1 MVSLVLFLTVG
12 AQSPA
17 SPPPCPVDPAIILIE
32 AHRASEAK
40 ALLDPCIAADPE
52 EPRAAIAYSRSLLDL
67 REEKGAVRTL
77 ERAAGA
83 HPQNAELQLW
93 LGRAY
98 GQRAIHATVFE
109 QPSLATRVRKAFER
123 ASALDPE
130 NLEARW
136 ALVQY
141 YLRAPNVLGGSPAK
155 AREEAREIEKRDALR
170 GVRAWG
176 RIAEH
181 EKRWVDADQIYEKAT
196 RDFPAASEPVVWRA
210 ALAARLKSWERAFD
224 VLERRLADRPDDAS
238 AAFELGRIAA
248 TSGQRLDRGEECLR
262 RYLAREPGPEDPPAS
277 EAHLHLGEI
286 YEKKRDREAARQE
299 YGEALRLNP
308 SETEARAGLARLR

>member
-1 MVSLVLFLTVG
+1 LPLALVFLLTTQTS
-12 AQSPA
+12 AA
-17 SPPPCPVDPAIILIE
+17 SPCSVDPAITLIE
-32 AHRASEAK
+32 AHRATEAK
-40 ALLDPCIAADPE
+40 ALLEPCMAADPG
-52 EPRAAIAYSRSLLDL
+52 EPRAAIAYARALLDL
-67 REEKGAVRTL
+67 RDEKGAVQTL
-77 ERAAGA
+77 ERAAGT
-83 HPQNAELQLW
+83 HPQNVELQLW

-98 GQRAIHATVFE
+98 GQRAIHASVFE
-109 QPSLATRVRKAFER
+109 QPSLAARTRKAFER
-123 ASALDPE
+123 ASTLDPE

-181 EKRWVDADQIYEKAT
+181 EKRWVEADQIYEKAT

-210 ALAARLKSWERAFD
+210 ALAARLKSWDRAFD
-224 VLERRLADRPDDAS
+224 VLERRLADQPDDVTAS
-238 AAFELGRIAA
+238 FELGRVAA
-248 TSGQRLDRGEECLR
+248 ASGQRLDRGEECLR
-262 RYLAREPGPEDPPAS
+262 RYLAGEPGSEDPPAS
-277 EAHLHLGEI
+277 EAHRHLGEI

-299 YGEALRLNP
+299 YAEALRLNP
-308 SETEARAGLARLR
+308 MEADARAALARLR